1 MNPDDVPYR
10 PWAKALFDARKNGA
24 HSTEDPDAHCSATGR
39 PQDRR
44 PSGLDES
51 QTVRQ
56 EVHLRPDR
64 EPLEFICGENN
75 RDIER
80 LPGGHTVVSN
90 VEAAAALGIPLR

>member
-1 MNPDDVPYR
+1 M
-10 PWAKALFDARKNGA
+10 AR
-24 HSTEDPDAHCSATGR
+24 DP
-39 PQDRR
+39 R

-80 LPGGHTVVSN
+80 LPGGHTVVPN
-90 VEAAAALGIPLR
+90 VEAAAALGIPVR